1 MKIVTSG
8 NKYIDIDAYAGII
21 AYANLLNLK
30 GIQAEAVSTA
40 KLNESITESL
50 LNLDVHLSEY
60 EPSDDDEFIIID
72 VSNKDYFDKIVD
84 DRRIIQVIDHH
95 NGFEEYWKNLL
106 NENSRIEF
114 IGSVATIIVEDYEKY
129 NLLHSMSKEIAILLM
144 SAILDN
150 TLNFKAK
157 VTNERDVVA
166 YRKLAKIVGN
176 IDNYEEKYF
185 LECQKNI
192 ETNLVNS
199 LENDTKIEK
208 ICEILPQA
216 FSQLTLWNKSFVFE
230 NIDIIYKTLNR
241 MSEEWMLNLISLE
254 DGKSYIIANNECVKK
269 KLERLFNNTF
279 TNDIL
284 QLDNVWLRKEII
296 KKARSENIIK
306 KKEGN

>member
-30 GIQAEAVSTA
+30 GIRAKAVSTA
-40 KLNESITESL
+40 KLNESITSSL
-50 LNLDVHLSEY
+50 LNLDIQLDEY
-60 EPSDDDEFIIID
+60 KSSDEDEFIIID

-84 DRRIIQVIDHH
+84 EGRIIEVIDHH
-95 NGFEEYWKNLL
+95 TGFEEYWKNIL
-106 NENSRIEF
+106 NEKSKIEF
-114 IGSVATIIVEDYEKY
+114 IGSVATIIVEDYEKE
-129 NLLHSMSKEIAILLM
+129 NLLSSMSKDTAILLM

-157 VTNERDVVA
+157 VTNERDVIA
-166 YRKLAKIVGN
+166 YRKLSQIAGD

-199 LENDTKIEK
+199 IENDTKIEK
-208 ICEILPQA
+208 ICDILPQA
-216 FSQLTLWNKSFVFE
+216 FSQLTLWNKKFIFE

-241 MSEEWMLNLISLE
+241 ISDEWMLNLISLE
-254 DGKSYIIANNECVKK
+254 DGKSYIIANNEHVKK

-279 TNDIL
+279 TNDIM
-284 QLDNVWLRKEII
+284 QLDSVWLRKEII
-296 KKARSENIIK
+296 KKARSTNK
-306 KKEGN
+306 S

>member
-21 AYANLLNLK
+21 AYADLLNLK
-30 GIQAEAVSTA
+30 GIQAKAVSTA

-50 LNLDVHLSEY
+50 LNLNVYLSEY

-84 DRRIIQVIDHH
+84 DGRIIQVIDHH
-95 NGFEEYWKNLL
+95 TGFEEYWKNLL
-106 NENSRIEF
+106 NEKSRIEF
-114 IGSVATIIVEDYEKY
+114 IGSVATIIVEDYEKE
-129 NLLHSMSKEIAILLM
+129 NLLPSMSKEIAILLM

-157 VTNERDVVA
+157 VTNERDLVA
-166 YRKLAKIVGN
+166 YRKLSKIVGN

-216 FSQLTLWNKSFVFE
+216 FSQLTLWNKKFIFE

-241 MSEEWMLNLISLE
+241 ISKEWMLNLISLE
-254 DGKSYIIANNECVKK
+254 DRKSYIIANNECVKK

-296 KKARSENIIK
+296 KKARSENII
-306 KKEGN
+306 

>member
-21 AYANLLNLK
+21 AYANLLNSK
-30 GIQAEAVSTA
+30 GISAKAVSTA
-40 KLNESITESL
+40 KLNESITSSL
-50 LNLDVHLSEY
+50 LNLNVNLNEY

-72 VSNKDYFDKIVD
+72 VSNKDYFDKVVD
-84 DRRIIQVIDHH
+84 ERKIIEVIDHH
-95 NGFEEYWKNLL
+95 TGFEEYWKNILQKK
-106 NENSRIEF
+106 SRIEF
-114 IGSVATIIVEDYEKY
+114 IGSVATIIVEDYEKE
-129 NLLHSMSKEIAILLM
+129 NLLPSLSKEIAILLM

-157 VTNERDVVA
+157 VTTKRDVIA
-166 YRKLAKIVGN
+166 YRKLAQIAGD

-199 LENDTKIEK
+199 IENDTKIEK
-208 ICEILPQA
+208 ICDILPQA
-216 FSQLTLWNKSFVFE
+216 FSQLTLWNKKFIFE

-241 MSEEWMLNLISLE
+241 ISEEWMLNLISLE
-254 DGKSYIIANNECVKK
+254 DGKSYIIANNECVKIR
-269 KLERLFNNTF
+269 LERLFNSTF
-279 TNDIL
+279 TNDIM

-296 KKARSENIIK
+296 KKARNENK
-306 KKEGN
+306 G

>member
-30 GIQAEAVSTA
+30 GIQAKAVSTA

-50 LNLDVHLSEY
+50 LNLNVNLNEY

-95 NGFEEYWKNLL
+95 TGFEEYWKNLL
-106 NENSRIEF
+106 NEKSRIEF
-114 IGSVATIIVEDYEKY
+114 IGSVATIIVEDYEKD
-129 NLLHSMSKEIAILLM
+129 NLLTSMSKEIAILLM

-216 FSQLTLWNKSFVFE
+216 FSQLTLWNKKFVFE

-241 MSEEWMLNLISLE
+241 ISEEWMLNLISLE
-254 DGKSYIIANNECVKK
+254 DGKSYIIANNECVKIR
-269 KLERLFNNTF
+269 LERLFNSTF
-279 TNDIL
+279 TNDIM

-296 KKARSENIIK
+296 KKARSENII
-306 KKEGN
+306 